1 MDGDSQGCE
10 GKLATP
16 GNEGLPRST
25 HEGRVLQRAH
35 GAMGIAYPLARCAR
49 LRALGAP
56 PRKPRLRGGR
66 RTQGHRVTSRRSGG
80 ASREG
85 GTPAHLLR
93 CTCPGS

>member
-16 GNEGLPRST
+16 GNEGLPRSRPT
-25 HEGRVLQRAH
+25 REGCCNEP
-35 GAMGIAYPLARCAR
+35 MGQWVSLTRCAR
-49 LRALGAP
+49 ARALGAP

-66 RTQGHRVTSRRSGG
+66 RTQGHRVTSRRSGD

-85 GTPAHLLR
+85 GTRAHLLR